1 LIVFLESQSK
11 IGGKLNLDTKMLSN
25 YQAAIEAALIRKE
38 ISSREIP
45 DENRSRQRGNTFE
58 LRNSEGKVV
67 SRISME
73 RVEQLKDPE
82 VLVKAI
88 NAAHPNVQVTREQL
102 EEEAQKRK
110 VEMIAKQRKGR
121 EELLNAMEAKGIK
134 RWDYKHLR
142 LDYKGR
148 GITQEINLLDIDGD
162 RVRGWTD
169 NFSNKEVPSLP
180 EILNKLGDDGWE
192 MISHVVNQDLSAN
205 GTTMHYYNFKREK
218 L

>member
-1 LIVFLESQSK
+1 
-11 IGGKLNLDTKMLSN
+11 MLSN
-25 YQAAIEAALIRKE
+25 FEAAVEAALIRKE
-38 ISSREIP
+38 ISSREIA
-45 DENRSRQRGNTFE
+45 DENRSGQRGNNFE
-58 LRNSEGKVV
+58 LKNSNGKVV

-82 VLVKAI
+82 ALEQAKEAAKPKPAI
-88 NAAHPNVQVTREQL
+88 PKEELEAQAQAEREAL
-102 EEEAQKRK
+102 IEKKKVEEA
-110 VEMIAKQRKGR
+110 AF
-121 EELLNAMEAKGIK
+121 LNTLKEKGIK

-148 GITQEINLLDIDGD
+148 GITQEINLLDIDGE
-162 RVRGWTD
+162 RVRGWSD
-169 NFSNKEVPSLP
+169 NFSSKEVPSLP

-192 MISHVVNQDLSAN
+192 MISHVVNQDLAQN

>member
-1 LIVFLESQSK
+1 
-11 IGGKLNLDTKMLSN
+11 MLSN
-25 YQAAIEAALIRKE
+25 FDAAVEAALIRKE
-38 ISSREIP
+38 ISSREIA
-45 DENRSRQRGNTFE
+45 DENRSGQRGNNFE
-58 LRNSEGKVV
+58 LKNSNGKVV

-82 VLVKAI
+82 ALAKAI
-88 NAAHPNVQVTREQL
+88 TAAQPKVQVSKEEL
-102 EEEAQKRK
+102 EAEAKNRK
-110 VEMIAKQRKGR
+110 EEMIAKQKAER
-121 EELLNAMEAKGIK
+121 EELLNAMQAKGIK

-148 GITQEINLLDIDGD
+148 GITQEINLLDIDGE
-162 RVRGWTD
+162 RVRGWSD
-169 NFSNKEVPSLP
+169 NFSSKEVPTLP

-192 MISHVVNQDLSAN
+192 MISHVVNQDLAQN

>member
-1 LIVFLESQSK
+1 
-11 IGGKLNLDTKMLSN
+11 MLSN
-25 YQAAIEAALIRKE
+25 FEAAIEAALIRKE

-58 LRNSEGKVV
+58 LRNSDGKVV

-82 VLVKAI
+82 ALAKAI
-88 NAAHPNVQVTREQL
+88 TAAQPKVQVSKEEL
-102 EEEAQKRK
+102 EAEAKNRK
-110 VEMIAKQRKGR
+110 EEMIAKQKAER
-121 EELLNAMEAKGIK
+121 EQLLNAMQAKGIK

-180 EILNKLGDDGWE
+180 EILCKLGDDGWE
-192 MISHVVNQDLSAN
+192 MISHVVNQDLAAN

>member
-1 LIVFLESQSK
+1 
-11 IGGKLNLDTKMLSN
+11 MLSN
-25 YQAAIEAALIRKE
+25 FEAAVEAALIRKE
-38 ISSREIP
+38 ISSKEIA
-45 DENRSRQRGNTFE
+45 DENRSGQRGNNFE
-58 LRNSEGKVV
+58 LKNSNGKVV

-82 VLVKAI
+82 ALEQAKEAAKPKPVIPKEELEAKAQ
-88 NAAHPNVQVTREQL
+88 AEREAL
-102 EEEAQKRK
+102 IEKKKAEEA
-110 VEMIAKQRKGR
+110 AF
-121 EELLNAMEAKGIK
+121 LNTLKEKGIK

-148 GITQEINLLDIDGD
+148 GITQEINLLDIDGE
-162 RVRGWTD
+162 RVRGWSD
-169 NFSNKEVPSLP
+169 NFSSKEVPSLP

-192 MISHVVNQDLSAN
+192 MISHVVNQDLAAN

>member
-1 LIVFLESQSK
+1 
-11 IGGKLNLDTKMLSN
+11 MLSN
-25 YQAAIEAALIRKE
+25 YEAAVEAALIRKE
-38 ISSREIP
+38 ISSKEIP
-45 DENRSRQRGNTFE
+45 NENRSGQRGKIFE
-58 LRNSEGKVV
+58 LKNSNGKVV

-82 VLVKAI
+82 ALAKAI
-88 NAAHPNVQVTREQL
+88 TAAQPKVQVSKEEL
-102 EEEAQKRK
+102 EAEAQKRK
-110 VEMIAKQRKGR
+110 EEMIAKQKADRDA
-121 EELLNAMEAKGIK
+121 LLNAMEAKGIK

-148 GITQEINLLDIDGD
+148 GITQEINLLDIDGE
-162 RVRGWTD
+162 RVRGWSD
-169 NFSNKEVPSLP
+169 NFSSKEVPTLP

-192 MISHVVNQDLSAN
+192 MSSHVVNQDLAAN

>member
-1 LIVFLESQSK
+1 
-11 IGGKLNLDTKMLSN
+11 MLSN
-25 YQAAIEAALIRKE
+25 YEAAVEAALIRKE
-38 ISSREIP
+38 ISSKEIP
-45 DENRSRQRGNTFE
+45 NENRSGQRGKIFE
-58 LRNSEGKVV
+58 LKNSNGKVV

-82 VLVKAI
+82 ALAKAI
-88 NAAHPNVQVTREQL
+88 TAAQPKVQVSKEEL
-102 EEEAQKRK
+102 EAESKKRK
-110 VEMIAKQRKGR
+110 EEMIAKQKADR

-148 GITQEINLLDIDGD
+148 GITQEINLLDIDGE
-162 RVRGWTD
+162 RVRGWSD
-169 NFSNKEVPSLP
+169 NFSSKEVPTLP

-192 MISHVVNQDLSAN
+192 MNSHVVNQDLAAN

>member
-1 LIVFLESQSK
+1 
-11 IGGKLNLDTKMLSN
+11 MLSN
-25 YQAAIEAALIRKE
+25 FEAAVEAALIRKE
-38 ISSREIP
+38 ISSREIA
-45 DENRSRQRGNTFE
+45 DENRSGQRGNNFE
-58 LRNSEGKVV
+58 LKNSNGKVV

-82 VLVKAI
+82 ALAKAI
-88 NAAHPNVQVTREQL
+88 TAAQPKVQVSKEEL
-102 EEEAQKRK
+102 EAEAQKRK
-110 VEMIAKQRKGR
+110 EEMIAKQKADRDA
-121 EELLNAMEAKGIK
+121 LLNAMEAKGIK

-148 GITQEINLLDIDGD
+148 GITQEINLLDIDGE
-162 RVRGWTD
+162 RVRGWSD
-169 NFSNKEVPSLP
+169 NFSSKEVPTLP

-192 MISHVVNQDLSAN
+192 MISHVVNQDLAAN

>member
-1 LIVFLESQSK
+1 
-11 IGGKLNLDTKMLSN
+11 MLSN
-25 YQAAIEAALIRKE
+25 FDAAVEAALIRKE
-38 ISSREIP
+38 ISSREIA
-45 DENRSRQRGNTFE
+45 DEKRSGQRGNNFE
-58 LRNSEGKVV
+58 LKNSNGKVV

-82 VLVKAI
+82 TLEKAKE
-88 NAAHPNVQVTREQL
+88 AAKPKPVIPKEELEAQALAEREAL
-102 EEEAQKRK
+102 IEKKKAEEA
-110 VEMIAKQRKGR
+110 AF
-121 EELLNAMEAKGIK
+121 LNTLQEKGIK

-148 GITQEINLLDIDGD
+148 GITQEINLLDIDGE
-162 RVRGWTD
+162 RVRGWSD
-169 NFSNKEVPSLP
+169 NFSSKEVPTLP

-192 MISHVVNQDLSAN
+192 MISHVVNQDLAAN

>member
-1 LIVFLESQSK
+1 
-11 IGGKLNLDTKMLSN
+11 MLSN
-25 YQAAIEAALIRKE
+25 FEAAVEAALIRKE
-38 ISSREIP
+38 ISSKEIA
-45 DENRSRQRGNTFE
+45 DEKRSGQRGNNFE
-58 LRNSEGKVV
+58 LKNSNGKVV

-82 VLVKAI
+82 TLEKAKE
-88 NAAHPNVQVTREQL
+88 AAKPKPVIPKEELEAQAQAEREAL
-102 EEEAQKRK
+102 IEKKKAEEA
-110 VEMIAKQRKGR
+110 AF
-121 EELLNAMEAKGIK
+121 LNILNEKGIK

-148 GITQEINLLDIDGD
+148 GITQEINLLDIDGE
-162 RVRGWTD
+162 RVRGWSD
-169 NFSNKEVPSLP
+169 NFSSKEVPSLP

-192 MISHVVNQDLSAN
+192 MISHVVNQDLAAN

>member
-1 LIVFLESQSK
+1 
-11 IGGKLNLDTKMLSN
+11 MLSN
-25 YQAAIEAALIRKE
+25 FEAAVEAALIRKE
-38 ISSREIP
+38 ISSKEIA
-45 DENRSRQRGNTFE
+45 DENRSGQRGNNFE
-58 LRNSEGKVV
+58 LKNSNGKVV

-82 VLVKAI
+82 TLEQVKE
-88 NAAHPNVQVTREQL
+88 AAKPKPVIPKEELEAQAQAEREAL
-102 EEEAQKRK
+102 IEKKKAEEA
-110 VEMIAKQRKGR
+110 AF
-121 EELLNAMEAKGIK
+121 LNTLKEKGIK

-148 GITQEINLLDIDGD
+148 GITQEINLLDIDGE
-162 RVRGWTD
+162 RVRGWSD
-169 NFSNKEVPSLP
+169 NFSSKEVPSLP

-192 MISHVVNQDLSAN
+192 MISHVVNQDLAAN